1 MRRFKKLLC
10 ALLASVFVIGLC
22 GGLCSCTSTGAP
34 ATTEELLV
42 RYVANENVSNYHCK
56 ASVGLS
62 VSALGVRAVVP
73 STADMRTANNSA
85 HGTIDVDLSSL
96 NTRPYH
102 MEFYA
107 ELLDN
112 ALNCY
117 IGTPAG
123 ERTTWKLWKV
133 DMTSKIDIR
142 TVTNLLSSSELT
154 LIAKDSDPEEAYEL
168 SVPVAKVLE
177 TTFNVTAGPNEL
189 AGLNEQGM
197 MDTVGND
204 KIRVGFTKDCL
215 MRSLNTSILA
225 TLKSAATNNVEVRAG
240 IDVAATLDG
249 YGTVDPTEVAIP
261 DAVRNQATPTD
272 TPVDVIEVI
281 GADSPLA
288 GAVGT

>member
-1 MRRFKKLLC
+1 MT
-10 ALLASVFVIGLC
+10 ALLAFVFVF
-22 GGLCSCTSTGAP
+22 GLCSCTKVGAP

-56 ASVGLS
+56 ADVKMSVN
-62 VSALGVRAVVP
+62 AWGVRAALP
-73 STADMRTANNSA
+73 IALDMRTTNNTA

-96 NTRPYH
+96 KTRPYK

-107 ELLDN
+107 ELLDD

-117 IGTPAG
+117 IGTPDG
-123 ERTTWKLWKV
+123 DQTKWKLWKV

-142 TVTNLLSSSELT
+142 TVTDLLSASELT

-168 SVPVAKVLE
+168 GVPTAKVLE
-177 TTFNVTAGPNEL
+177 TAFNVTAGPNEL

-197 MDTVGND
+197 LDTVGND
-204 KIRVGFTKDCL
+204 KVRVGFTKDCL

-225 TLKSAATNNVEVRAG
+225 TLKSAATNNVEVRIG
-240 IDVAATLDG
+240 VEVAATLDG
-249 YGTVDPTEVAIP
+249 YGTVDPVEVAIP
-261 DAVRNQATPTD
+261 DTIRNEATPTD
-272 TPVDVIEVI
+272 EPVDVIEVI

-288 GAVGT
+288 GAVGQE